1 MTNTN
6 VNATLDDLVF
16 EHRNKDYGAYELR
29 KTYSKNITRAFW
41 IGTSVF
47 LIGITAPTIYAK
59 LKPKEKIVD
68 EGVILN
74 LKDFNE
80 LPEPPVE
87 QPKPEPPKTE
97 APKVEIVKYVV
108 PEPVENT
115 ENEEVM
121 PEQDKLVDV
130 QIGSINQEGNKTES
144 IIDDTPPVE
153 VASPEV
159 KIAEVKEDNTIFTA
173 VEMQPSFVGGLSE
186 FYKFLNKNLKYPS
199 AAQRANTEGKVYM
212 SFVVEKDGSISDVN
226 VLKGIGFG
234 CDEEALR
241 VIRMMPKWIAGQQ
254 NGRNVRV
261 KFTMPV
267 TFKLSE

>member
-6 VNATLDDLVF
+6 VNATLYDLVF

-29 KTYSKNITRAFW
+29 KTYSKNINRAFW

-59 LKPKEKIVD
+59 LKPKESLITD
-68 EGVILN
+68 REYTLT
-74 LKDFNE
+74 DYHE
-80 LPEPPVE
+80 PTPPPVE

-121 PEQDKLVDV
+121 PEQEKLVDA
-130 QIGSINQEGNKTES
+130 QIGNINQEGGKTES

-153 VASPEV
+153 VASAEV
-159 KIAEVKEDNTIFTA
+159 KVAEVKEDNTVFTA
-173 VEMQPSFVGGLSE
+173 VEMQPSFVGGLTE

-199 AAQRANTEGKVYM
+199 AAQRSNTEGKVFM
-212 SFVVEKDGSISDVN
+212 TFVVEKDGSISDVN

-234 CDEEALR
+234 CDEEATR
-241 VIRMMPKWIAGQQ
+241 VIKMMPKWIAGQQ

-261 KFTMPV
+261 KFTMPII
-267 TFKLSE
+267 FKLSE